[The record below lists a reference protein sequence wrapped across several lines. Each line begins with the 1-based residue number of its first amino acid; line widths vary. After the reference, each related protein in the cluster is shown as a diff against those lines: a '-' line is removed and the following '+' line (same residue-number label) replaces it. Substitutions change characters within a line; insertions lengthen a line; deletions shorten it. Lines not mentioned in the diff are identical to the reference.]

1 MSWAATVQG
10 LPSEMRCL
18 PGRVLLRL
26 REKIACYKIVLM
38 SLPKQFFLLSV
49 LSLTPL
55 AAQRN
60 FPTPAPPKEVTI
72 TAIPGV
78 IDAGAKWALVW
89 QVSENADGI
98 LGTKDGGLL
107 FAQEQSNHVMKL
119 DKKGKASIFL
129 SANGPGAVAIGP
141 PMDRVI
147 VVERSCTDP
156 GGTPDLCKSP
166 QAIAALTP
174 GPPPT
179 HLVLANGFNGKVFDS
194 RLNDLVADRKGG
206 VYFTTGPGPGGGAF
220 YVSAKA
226 VETPVGENLRT
237 NGIMLSKD
245 EKTLYVTNLTSIV
258 ALDVQKDGTAMNQR
272 EFAKLDGGVNG
283 DGMAIDGAGRLYVS
297 TNPGVQVFSPEGK
310 FLGLIP
316 TPRSS
321 ISVAFSGPGKKML
334 YAACLG
340 ALGDDGKEITT
351 RPGIRNTAMTI
362 YKIQMLAEGFTGR
375 AK

>member
-1 MSWAATVQG
+1 MSKRYNIIMS
-10 LPSEMRCL
+10 PFIR
-18 PGRVLLRL
+18 LL
-26 REKIACYKIVLM
+26 
-38 SLPKQFFLLSV
+38 
-49 LSLTPL
+49 PL
-55 AAQRN
+55 AALFLPAIQQGNAQRP
-60 FPTPAPPKEVTI
+60 FPVPPPPREVKI
-72 TAIPGV
+72 SAIPGV
-78 IDAGAKWALVW
+78 IDAGAKWTLVW
-89 QVSENADGI
+89 QGDQNADGI
-98 LGTKDGGLL
+98 VGYKGGLL
-107 FAQEQSNHVMKL
+107 FAQEQSNHVMRL
-119 DKKGKASIFL
+119 DSNGKVSIFL

-141 PMDRVI
+141 PMDRII

-156 GGTPDLCKSP
+156 GGEPDLCKTP

-174 GPPPT
+174 A
-179 HLVLANGFNGKVFDS
+179 HVVLANGYNGKVFEG

-206 VYFTTGPGPGGGAF
+206 VYFTNGPGPGTGAF
-220 YVSAKA
+220 YVSSKA
-226 VETPVGENLRT
+226 FESTIGENLRT

-245 EKTLYVTNLTSIV
+245 EKTLYITNLSSIM

-272 EFAKLDGGVNG
+272 EFAKLEGGVNG

-316 TPRSS
+316 TPRNSL
-321 ISVAFSGPGKKML
+321 SVAFSGPGKKTL

-340 ALGDDGKEITT
+340 ALGPDGQEITT
-351 RPGIRNTAMTI
+351 RPSIRNTAMTI